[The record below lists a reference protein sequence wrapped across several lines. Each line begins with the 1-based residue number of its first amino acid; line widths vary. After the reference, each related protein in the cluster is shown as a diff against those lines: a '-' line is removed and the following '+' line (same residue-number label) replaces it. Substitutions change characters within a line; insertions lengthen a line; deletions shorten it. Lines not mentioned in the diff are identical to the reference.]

1 MTKLTSLPIILLTLA
16 NITPALTVFIPNFLN
31 YTNSTNITYHIP
43 PHPAP
48 SPSGTLPSNI
58 STLQTPDKNDLVWV
72 PPSSPTFYRGNRLYE
87 DEVCGASSF
96 TGITRATSPL
106 TQDCLDLADDAA
118 KERYVWYAKGFVDN
132 TTILGIRSHGTCT
145 FGIKPPYA
153 DALPRIMTGWYVG
166 GVDVA
171 EVVRTAVRDYDV
183 AGQVGASGMMYCWA
197 NRQNHVDVQWAIY
210 GASEQAEAGYFWAPP
225 VPANSGAGKGG
236 IVSTGVIIGVLVF
249 WLLLFWNIV
258 N

>member
-1 MTKLTSLPIILLTLA
+1 MTKLTCLPIILLTLA
-16 NITPALTVFIPNFLN
+16 NITPALTLYIPDLLN

-43 PHPAP
+43 PPPA
-48 SPSGTLPSNI
+48 PSGTLPSNI
-58 STLQTPDKNDLVWV
+58 YTLQTPDKNDLVWV
-72 PPSSPTFYRGNRLYE
+72 PPSSPTFYRGNRRYE

-106 TQDCLDLADDAA
+106 TQDCLALADDAA

-171 EVVRTAVRDYDV
+171 EVVRTAVGDYDV
-183 AGQVGASGMMYCWA
+183 AGQVGASGMMHCWA

-210 GASEQAEAGYFWAPP
+210 GPGEQAAAGYFWAPP

-236 IVSTGVIIGVLVF
+236 VMCGCWYLVGK
-249 WLLLFWNIV
+249 LREK
-258 N
+258 